1 MFAFP
6 RVRGLFLR
14 SEAPGLVF
22 SATYLWG
29 SSAPTAF
36 SACGGAAA
44 SHQSLQKSPMT
55 PVCLTFHVNNLMLRV
70 VRILRDRLE
79 DHEKEKNRELDL
91 SALAV
96 YGANLG
102 LGAVLF
108 D

>member
-1 MFAFP
+1 LFTFL

-29 SSAPTAF
+29 SSAPSAF

-55 PVCLTFHVNNLMLRV
+55 LVYLTFHVNNLMLGV
-70 VRILRDRLE
+70 VRAAV
-79 DHEKEKNRELDL
+79 DL
-91 SALAV
+91 P
-96 YGANLG
+96 
-102 LGAVLF
+102 
-108 D
+108 